1 MGLTVI
7 SYGRFYVA
15 LYLFEKLLLHDEND
29 SFVFLFSYASLK
41 FRVYIYTDYTYMVA
55 LASKQLFD
63 DPVWVEH
70 YERCVELFI
79 ERFIVFC
86 RYTINKNSVYNR
98 EKDIGHYV
106 LLTFSAHFI
115 DWRIW
120 YAFFL
125 LPYRMIIVFND
136 GKDGHILALDKTA
149 HCDG

>member
-70 YERCVELFI
+70 YERCVELFNLLHSLYLHTYRYSSEKI
-79 ERFIVFC
+79 LTNFVRKKISRFLHI
-86 RYTINKNSVYNR
+86 RS
-98 EKDIGHYV
+98 
-106 LLTFSAHFI
+106 S
-115 DWRIW
+115 
-120 YAFFL
+120 
-125 LPYRMIIVFND
+125 MISLQNN
-136 GKDGHILALDKTA
+136 L
-149 HCDG
+149 